1 MSLTWI
7 AIACACAYAAYRLL
21 DIGPSAGVVQSR
33 RDDARVLAGVCH
45 QRGFFLVE
53 EALSDFAEGEDLSLE
68 RVRSALRRL
77 VDADQAA
84 AVVLPVWERN
94 AALILNSERN
104 RAVAAA
110 AFLDAGWKLEK
121 VEK

>member
-1 MSLTWI
+1 MCLRGLPFIRHW
-7 AIACACAYAAYRLL
+7 A
-21 DIGPSAGVVQSR
+21 GAGVVQSR
-33 RDDARVLAGVCH
+33 RDDARVLAGLCN